1 MVDMVKSMKVIWL
14 VAGFFAPLISPL
26 QAQERKDITV
36 TQLLSSTVTSSGQP
50 IVLPQ
55 KGAQIVVSIYDMVPG
70 ATLPVHN
77 HPYPRYGY
85 VLSGNL
91 RVTNTETGHVG
102 TYRPG
107 DFILEAVRQW
117 HVGAIIGAEPLKLL
131 VIDIV
136 EKGQTNTVLQIR

>member
-1 MVDMVKSMKVIWL
+1 MSLESAKKRRRGREAGRWSIWKQEPEC
-14 VAGFFAPLISPL
+14 AQSGFRARSSTSG
-26 QAQERKDITV
+26 ATTCRN

-55 KGAQIVVSIYDMVPG
+55 KG
-70 ATLPVHN
+70 
-77 HPYPRYGY
+77 
-85 VLSGNL
+85 
-91 RVTNTETGHVG
+91 

-117 HVGAIIGAEPLKLL
+117 HMGAIIGAEPLKLL